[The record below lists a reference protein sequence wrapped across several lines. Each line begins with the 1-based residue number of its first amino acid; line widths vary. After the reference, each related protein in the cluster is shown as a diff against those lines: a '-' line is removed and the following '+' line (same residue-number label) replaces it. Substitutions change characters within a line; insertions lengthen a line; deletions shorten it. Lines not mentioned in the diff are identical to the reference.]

1 LPEDLDGRFLLLS
14 KLIRDADK
22 IDALYVVTEY
32 YKQYRD
38 NPQEFRLD
46 LELPDVPVCSAEVVE
61 GLLLGQR
68 VDYSRLRTLNDLKL
82 CLLGWVYDVNFTP
95 TLKRIKQRKYLEKLL
110 GFLPVTE
117 DIERVKE
124 KIFGYLDSRLK
135 KQTGLSLS
143 D

>member
-1 LPEDLDGRFLLLS
+1 MDGRFLLLS

-46 LELPDVPVCSAEVVE
+46 MGLPDGPVYSAEVVE

-95 TLKRIKQRKYLEKLL
+95 TLKRIKRRKYIEKLL
-110 GFLPVTE
+110 GFLPGTE
-117 DIERVKE
+117 DIERIRE
-124 KIFGYLDSRLK
+124 KIFGYVDSRLK
-135 KQTGLSLS
+135 RKTGLSLF